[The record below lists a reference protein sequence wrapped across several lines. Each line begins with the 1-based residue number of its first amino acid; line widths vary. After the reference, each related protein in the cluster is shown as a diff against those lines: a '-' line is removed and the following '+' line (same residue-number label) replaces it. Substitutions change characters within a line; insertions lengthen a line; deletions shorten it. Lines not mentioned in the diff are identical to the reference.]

1 MEWYLDIGSKFS
13 MLYRSTYYD
22 LHHLVIHRFR
32 SFLTLASCDTADKR
46 GKELQEQLPRRVLN
60 EDCCCCFHWQMQ
72 IAYLLIPCP
81 QQHIQNKMQETR
93 GKAKQIKKYNACT
106 HINEQQLRD
115 LFKLRKSQQ
124 SDSSKLVSCLF
135 MLAGLAGISRAHSAG
150 EGHFDCN
157 GKDLGSGKG
166 RSLGWEFKWSGA
178 KLFYSIQYPNGGERL
193 RLTTV
198 S

>member
-1 MEWYLDIGSKFS
+1 

-81 QQHIQNKMQETR
+81 QQHIQSKMQETR

-124 SDSSKLVSCLF
+124 SDSSKLVSCLQD
-135 MLAGLAGISRAHSAG
+135 LRAFLELIQRVKAILIAMARIWAVAKEDLLG
-150 EGHFDCN
+150 E
-157 GKDLGSGKG
+157 
-166 RSLGWEFKWSGA
+166 SLNDPEPSYFIPSNT
-178 KLFYSIQYPNGGERL
+178 LMVERD
-193 RLTTV
+193 
-198 S
+198 